1 MAKVRV
7 VGDVNFEF
15 DVKYNQTEDIIIEA
29 KLVDINDMG
38 EKIYVASGN
47 VEKINPK
54 VFSFISSRITQSLKK
69 HGAITEVPLGLR
81 NKDNTTQKL
90 IEKGYGFL
98 VDARYGSNDAVNE
111 MLEKKM
117 FILTEDGIR
126 FYLKKFYERNK

>member
-15 DVKYNQTEDIIIEA
+15 DVKYNQTEDIVIEA
-29 KLVDINDMG
+29 KDTGIAG
-38 EKIYVASGN
+38 IYVATGN

-54 VFSFISSRITQSLKK
+54 SRDFILSRITQFLKK

-81 NKDNTTQKL
+81 NKDNTTKL

>member
-54 VFSFISSRITQSLKK
+54 VFSFISSRMTYFLRK
-69 HGAITEVPLGLR
+69 HGALVEIPIVVG
-81 NKDNTTQKL
+81 DNTTQKL